1 MLKYTNLLWKI
12 RHLLFLHKANSVK
25 ISSFWR
31 IFVLISIIFLECL
44 KHTIIIMITIWSL
57 LMVAIERFIHVGYK
71 QNNVGQ
77 AAIGMYRHNFVGRDQ
92 PKYYGCIFVNAHS
105 HW

>member
-1 MLKYTNLLWKI
+1 
-12 RHLLFLHKANSVK
+12 
-25 ISSFWR
+25 
-31 IFVLISIIFLECL
+31 
-44 KHTIIIMITIWSL
+44 MITIWSL

-71 QNNVGQ
+71 QNNVRQ